1 MDIFGVMRLNIY
13 QGEGSFQTIIQ
24 RLLPYSVCKIFY
36 GYYYIRGGINIQ
48 EEKKYYNQ
56 KNVIS
61 EIHNVTGCSI
71 DEISKVL
78 NSLGN
83 VVKDKFSDSD
93 DCVEIK
99 LFPGL
104 KVTSRYIPP
113 EQFTSNLGISNMNSI
128 LILNAEFS
136 KNFKNKIKEQ
146 HNTDKI

>member
-1 MDIFGVMRLNIY
+1 MALCVLIY
-13 QGEGSFQTIIQ
+13 IKERVVFKLIIK

-36 GYYYIRGGINIQ
+36 GYHYIRGGITIQ
-48 EEKKYYNQ
+48 EEKTYYNQ
-56 KNVIS
+56 KCVID
-61 EIHNVTGCSI
+61 EIHKDTGCSVY
-71 DEISKVL
+71 EISKIL

>member
-1 MDIFGVMRLNIY
+1 MALCVLIY
-13 QGEGSFQTIIQ
+13 IKERVVFKLIIK

-36 GYYYIRGGINIQ
+36 GYHYIRGGITIQ
-48 EEKKYYNQ
+48 EEKTYYNQ
-56 KNVIS
+56 KCVID
-61 EIHNVTGCSI
+61 EIHKDTGCSVY
-71 DEISKVL
+71 EISKIL

-146 HNTDKI
+146 HNTNKI

>member
-1 MDIFGVMRLNIY
+1 MALCVLIY
-13 QGEGSFQTIIQ
+13 IKERVVFKLIIK

-36 GYYYIRGGINIQ
+36 GYHYIRGGITIQ
-48 EEKKYYNQ
+48 EEKTYYNQ
-56 KNVIS
+56 KCVID
-61 EIHNVTGCSI
+61 EIHKDTGCSVY
-71 DEISKVL
+71 EISKIL

-113 EQFTSNLGISNMNSI
+113 EQFTSNLGISNLNSI

>member
-1 MDIFGVMRLNIY
+1 MRLNIY

-36 GYYYIRGGINIQ
+36 GYYYIRGGINIKKK
-48 EEKKYYNQ
+48 KKYYNQ

-93 DCVEIK
+93 DYVEIK

-113 EQFTSNLGISNMNSI
+113 EQSKSNLDISNLDFVLS
-128 LILNAEFS
+128 LNATFS
-136 KNFKNKIKEQ
+136 DRFRKEIREKHKNV
-146 HNTDKI
+146 DKI

>member
-1 MDIFGVMRLNIY
+1 M
-13 QGEGSFQTIIQ
+13 
-24 RLLPYSVCKIFY
+24 
-36 GYYYIRGGINIQ
+36 
-48 EEKKYYNQ
+48 
-56 KNVIS
+56 
-61 EIHNVTGCSI
+61 TGCSI
-71 DEISKVL
+71 DDISKVL

-93 DCVEIK
+93 DYVEIK

-113 EQFTSNLGISNMNSI
+113 EQFTSNLGISNMDSV
-128 LILNAEFS
+128 LMLNAEFS

>member
-1 MDIFGVMRLNIY
+1 M
-13 QGEGSFQTIIQ
+13 
-24 RLLPYSVCKIFY
+24 
-36 GYYYIRGGINIQ
+36 
-48 EEKKYYNQ
+48 
-56 KNVIS
+56 
-61 EIHNVTGCSI
+61 TGCSI

-93 DCVEIK
+93 DYVEIK

-113 EQFTSNLGISNMNSI
+113 EQFTSNLGISTMNSI

-136 KNFKNKIKEQ
+136 KNYKNKIKEQ